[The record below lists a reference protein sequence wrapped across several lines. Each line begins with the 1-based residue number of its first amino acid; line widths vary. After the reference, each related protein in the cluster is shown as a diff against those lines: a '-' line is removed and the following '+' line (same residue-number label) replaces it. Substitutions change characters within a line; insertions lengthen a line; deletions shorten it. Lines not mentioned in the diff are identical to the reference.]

1 MTGCRLPPTVAT
13 ATLERK
19 MRRVLAVGV
28 IAAALLAGS
37 TAALAASAQIQLT
50 SGQSQSATC
59 SGSQLVFKQ
68 TSATEGSLKCK
79 GSPTAASTT
88 TTTATATAT
97 GQLSE
102 ARCTHPTFS
111 TREAT

>member
-1 MTGCRLPPTVAT
+1 
-13 ATLERK
+13 

-88 TTTATATAT
+88 TTTATVTAT

-111 TREAT
+111 TREATGTEEFRYGLVQP